1 MTNFILFCTFLRTH
15 GLNGE
20 IVARCDFENPKGFT
34 GTLFIKENNKMIA
47 FPAKITGLLN
57 GNNIIM
63 KCAEIHSIE
72 EAQKIIKKEIY
83 INRSDL
89 PSLSSGEYY
98 ACDLIGL
105 EVQNIKNNQK
115 IGIVVDLVDFG
126 SGPNLEVKNLQEK
139 LEYYVFNNSTEI
151 ELDSKVIKINL
162 PEYV

>member
-1 MTNFILFCTFLRTH
+1 MTNFVLFCTFLRTH

-20 IVARCDFENPKGFT
+20 IVARCDFENPKDFT
-34 GTLFIKENNKMIA
+34 GTFFIKEKNEMTA
-47 FPAKITGLLN
+47 FPVKITGFLN

-83 INRSDL
+83 ISRNEL
-89 PSLSSGEYY
+89 PTLNTGEYY

-105 EVQNIKNNQK
+105 EVWNIKNNQK

-139 LEYYVFNNSTEI
+139 LEYYVFNNSTEV

>member
-34 GTLFIKENNKMIA
+34 GTFFIKENNKMIA
-47 FPAKITGLLN
+47 FPVKITGFLN
-57 GNNIIM
+57 GGNIII
-63 KCAEIHSIE
+63 KCGEINSIE
-72 EAQKIIKKEIY
+72 EARKIIKKEIY
-83 INRSDL
+83 ISRSEL
-89 PSLSSGEYY
+89 PTLDTGEYY

-105 EVQNIKNNQK
+105 EVWNIKNNQK

-126 SGPNLEVKNLQEK
+126 SGPNIEVKNLQEK
-139 LEYYVFNNSTEI
+139 LEYYVFNNSTKV